1 MITKLNL
8 NKRRISLS
16 LLSLIVFI
24 ANFNLLHS
32 TDNEAESVLAV
43 EPSAPFDSE
52 YNISEENL
60 KAILRR

>member
-8 NKRRISLS
+8 NSKRIRLS
-16 LLSLIVFI
+16 IWGVLVFI
-24 ANFNLLHS
+24 ASFNLLHS
-32 TDNEAESVLAV
+32 MDKEDESVLTV

-60 KAILRR
+60 KAILRK